1 MNLLTPFR
9 LTLTIITSLLFILI
23 IISGSLNFIVRYD
36 FIYDYNIATYSID
49 ERTSLNLDKIK
60 EINFNIKTYFFDEN
74 ELLDVDIYSDKEIL
88 HMKDVKHIMN
98 LIFNLGKI
106 LSIVFCVLIF
116 LLHSYFEVHLNKV
129 IFYSVILFSSILI
142 LLGVSFLLF
151 FQEIFI
157 IFHKIAFNNDLWI
170 LNPNTDY
177 LLMMFPED
185 FFRDVAVLI
194 LLSSFLLNVI
204 VYFLFRK
211 LSFRS
216 K

>member
-74 ELLDVDIYSDKEIL
+74 ELLDVDIYSNKEIL

-157 IFHKIAFNNDLWI
+157 IFHKITFNNDLWI

>member
-157 IFHKIAFNNDLWI
+157 IFHKITFNNDLWI

>member
-1 MNLLTPFR
+1 M
-9 LTLTIITSLLFILI
+9 I

-60 EINFNIKTYFFDEN
+60 EINFNIKTYFFDKN

>member
-60 EINFNIKTYFFDEN
+60 EINFNIKTYFFDKN